1 MQPDLESMT
10 VPQLKELAKTAQ
22 IPKFDSMKKAE
33 LIAALSPV
41 IGVDPAQPGA
51 DKTVETLVDLSSSE
65 KSDYS
70 SHPKFSKFNSAKG
83 VE

>member
-1 MQPDLESMT
+1 MQADLESMT
-10 VPQLKELAKTAQ
+10 VPQLKDLAKTAQ

-33 LIAALSPV
+33 LIEALKKPIQSAKP
-41 IGVDPAQPGA
+41 DSENES
-51 DKTVETLVDLSSSE
+51 VESSSE

-70 SHPKFSKFNSAKG
+70 SHPKFSKFNSSKG